1 MDWWNFSGSTYY
13 NTFLSLSFIF
23 LDLLVHVI
31 YLSLTKRAT
40 VKSKFICSHYIH
52 SFLQQIRLSKY
63 LCTFIDCI
71 FFLIASMMN
80 QNLAWNFYLSRILL
94 KHVKL
99 TPVLS
104 ALIDCDLGPSQQKLA
119 WDSKSLLSAPG
130 IVICDRSAWVSL
142 RRPETSDD
150 TGDHPRPQGQLR
162 GGSVLSQSSVSAP
175 AGPHFAQCPSFSYCP
190 VSILRKE
197 CCLLCS
203 SDYTYLVDVLCNA
216 NDISFIYDWENVAV
230 WWIMD

>member
-1 MDWWNFSGSTYY
+1 MYLHRLH
-13 NTFLSLSFIF
+13 FLS
-23 LDLLVHVI
+23 DRVHDE
-31 YLSLTKRAT
+31 S
-40 VKSKFICSHYIH
+40 KSGLK
-52 SFLQQIRLSKY
+52 
-63 LCTFIDCI
+63 
-71 FFLIASMMN
+71 N
-80 QNLAWNFYLSRILL
+80 YLSRILL

-119 WDSKSLLSAPG
+119 WDSKSLLSTPG

-150 TGDHPRPQGQLR
+150 TGDHPRPQGQPR

-203 SDYTYLVDVLCNA
+203 SHYTYLVDVLCNA
-216 NDISFIYDWENVAV
+216 KDISFIHDWENVAV